1 MAVCCLLNWALMAG
15 TILLSADYSQLEL
28 RILAHL
34 SEDAGLCSVLSQP
47 DGDVFRG
54 IVSVWKKKKQEEV
67 RDDER
72 QKAKQICYGSFYG
85 MGCKCLAEQLEV
97 GEEEAQLFVNT
108 FHATYPKFI
117 NHIVMVSTAL
127 GQEKENAGTV
137 CYNHDSSYIL
147 LRWKT
152 ILYCVMTKML
162 NRRRKKKKKR
172 FVFQQMNK
180 DLLDSQ
186 LQLERSSVG
195 MGLAPHCNARLNRE
209 IEIRKLTLVMEMQT
223 KKFYATSCYAIKN
236 GKDKWISTLPNSM
249 LIGKCNQLKQCSML
263 NN

>member
-72 QKAKQICYGSFYG
+72 QKAKQICYGIFYG

-97 GEEEAQLFVNT
+97 GEEEAQLFVKT

-162 NRRRKKKKKR
+162 NRRRKQKKETYLTPNYNSKG
-172 FVFQQMNK
+172 QA
-180 DLLDSQ
+180 
-186 LQLERSSVG
+186 LEWDWPPI
-195 MGLAPHCNARLNRE
+195 A
-209 IEIRKLTLVMEMQT
+209 MQ
-223 KKFYATSCYAIKN
+223 
-236 GKDKWISTLPNSM
+236 D
-249 LIGKCNQLKQCSML
+249 
-263 NN
+263 

>member
-1 MAVCCLLNWALMAG
+1 MLIFKKNYLAFGGLFSVG
-15 TILLSADYSQLEL
+15 TSNIGAFERRRRSLF
-28 RILAHL
+28 
-34 SEDAGLCSVLSQP
+34 CSSQP

-72 QKAKQICYGSFYG
+72 QKAKQICYGIVYG
-85 MGCKCLAEQLEV
+85 MGCKSLAEQLEV

-108 FHATYPKFI
+108 FHARYPKFI

-162 NRRRKKKKKR
+162 NRRRKQKKETYLTPNYNSKG
-172 FVFQQMNK
+172 QA
-180 DLLDSQ
+180 
-186 LQLERSSVG
+186 LEWDWPPI
-195 MGLAPHCNARLNRE
+195 A
-209 IEIRKLTLVMEMQT
+209 MQ
-223 KKFYATSCYAIKN
+223 
-236 GKDKWISTLPNSM
+236 D
-249 LIGKCNQLKQCSML
+249 
-263 NN
+263 

>member
-108 FHATYPKFI
+108 FHATYPI
-117 NHIVMVSTAL
+117 NQCRT
-127 GQEKENAGTV
+127 
-137 CYNHDSSYIL
+137 
-147 LRWKT
+147 
-152 ILYCVMTKML
+152 
-162 NRRRKKKKKR
+162 
-172 FVFQQMNK
+172 
-180 DLLDSQ
+180 
-186 LQLERSSVG
+186 
-195 MGLAPHCNARLNRE
+195 
-209 IEIRKLTLVMEMQT
+209 
-223 KKFYATSCYAIKN
+223 N
-236 GKDKWISTLPNSM
+236 GFDDVDA
-249 LIGKCNQLKQCSML
+249 
-263 NN
+263 

>member
-72 QKAKQICYGSFYG
+72 QKAKQICYGIVYG
-85 MGCKCLAEQLEV
+85 MGCKSLAEQLEV

-108 FHATYPKFI
+108 FHATYPSIQSFI
-117 NHIVMVSTAL
+117 TN
-127 GQEKENAGTV
+127 TV
-137 CYNHDSSYIL
+137 NQC
-147 LRWKT
+147 RT
-152 ILYCVMTKML
+152 
-162 NRRRKKKKKR
+162 
-172 FVFQQMNK
+172 
-180 DLLDSQ
+180 
-186 LQLERSSVG
+186 
-195 MGLAPHCNARLNRE
+195 
-209 IEIRKLTLVMEMQT
+209 
-223 KKFYATSCYAIKN
+223 N
-236 GKDKWISTLPNSM
+236 GFDDVDA
-249 LIGKCNQLKQCSML
+249 
-263 NN
+263 